1 MEEKENLYRSI
12 KEGID
17 RLFDKYEESRQEMID
32 FIEFVKRDNNKRFK
46 PGDIYLGLRYCSRK
60 NCYFCPHSF
69 VWKESYLV
77 GNKLKSRVIGNT
89 ITKAFLRK
97 RGKLESYLYF
107 KNLEKKAKAIEK
119 RRNKYAR
126 CIASLHNGMK
136 RIAKPKSNNSTLKM
150 LQLKSEKNER

>member
-12 KEGID
+12 KEGMD

-60 NCYFCPHSF
+60 DCYFCPHSF
-69 VWKESYLV
+69 VWCESYLI
-77 GNKLKSRVIGNT
+77 GNKLKSRIIGKT

-97 RGKLESYLYF
+97 RYKLEFYSYF
-107 KNLEKKAKAIEK
+107 KRLERQAKAIEK
-119 RRNKYAR
+119 ERNKYAGY
-126 CIASLHNGMK
+126 IVSL
-136 RIAKPKSNNSTLKM
+136 R
-150 LQLKSEKNER
+150 SELRRLARRNPRTT